1 MIGRGMGEKGRDRK
15 EGERRSYCKGVQERP
30 WLIPEHMEE
39 EEDSLAKK
47 KSVVCILIH
56 GLWRG
61 KGGGLIIKRGAGL
74 QEA

>member
-15 EGERRSYCKGVQERP
+15 EGERSSYCKGVQERP
-30 WLIPEHMEE
+30 WLIPEQVE

-47 KSVVCILIH
+47 RVWWVFLFM
-56 GLWRG
+56 GWGRG
-61 KGGGLIIKRGAGL
+61 EGGGLIITRGAGL